1 MEPLNTY
8 WTKKTVLNEKMTKKS
23 PPRRKIRDGQE
34 GIFFQVFVHNAI
46 RHGITSRKITN
57 SDEYNTQYGY
67 IQVASAYGTNAA
79 NPLVASIK

>member
-8 WTKKTVLNEKMTKKS
+8 WTKKTVLNEKMTKKAH
-23 PPRRKIRDGQE
+23 RGKIRDGQE
-34 GIFFQVFVHNAI
+34 GILFQVFVHNAI

-67 IQVASAYGTNAA
+67 VQVASAYGTNAA